1 MKKIEKWLTQPLLQ
15 RIVYLVLLLF
25 WLYINNSNGNFN
37 RLLIP
42 NSFGTP
48 YGVLVFLPAL
58 LLAAQVL
65 WNNQWLW
72 RTLCGV
78 LICFTLWLTTLSL
91 PGIIAAAGTGAKTIV
106 WGIGVIGFTIL
117 LVLLLAFV
125 NWMLLHMKPKK

>member
-1 MKKIEKWLTQPLLQ
+1 MQ
-15 RIVYLVLLLF
+15 RTVYLILLLF

-37 RLLIP
+37 RLPAIS
-42 NSFGTP
+42 SFGVP
-48 YGVLVFLPAL
+48 YLLPVFLPAL

-72 RTLCGV
+72 RLLCGL
-78 LICFTLWLTTLSL
+78 LICFTLWLATLSL
-91 PGIIAAAGTGAKTIV
+91 PGIITAAGAGAQTIV